1 MRYMANVLITQKDR
15 SVKQHGIIARF
26 TNTSNTYTES
36 IEAPKGINYL
46 LAVSAYVWGDAYAYI
61 CLQGSHNNSTWTI
74 ILEYSGGANSA
85 KATNGTN
92 NSYKYYRLGGR
103 VSRSPN
109 QQYGNQMSSS
119 GSIVIL

>member
-1 MRYMANVLITQKDR
+1 MSNCMITRKGAR
-15 SVKQHGIIARF
+15 VKQHGIIARF
-26 TNTSNTYTES
+26 TNTSIIYTES

-46 LAVSAYVWGDAYAYI
+46 LAVSAYVWGDAYAYVV
-61 CLQGSHNNSTWTI
+61 LQGSNDNSNWTK

-103 VSRSPN
+103 VQRSPN
-109 QQYGNQMSSS
+109 QQYGNQMSAS

>member
-1 MRYMANVLITQKDR
+1 MANVLIIQKNT

-26 TNTSNTYTES
+26 TNTSITYTES
-36 IEAPKGINYL
+36 IKAPEGINYL
-46 LAVSAYVWGDAYAYI
+46 LAVSAYVWGDAYAYVV
-61 CLQGSHNNSTWTI
+61 LQGSNDNSNWTKV
-74 ILEYSGGANSA
+74 LEYSGGANTA
-85 KATNGTN
+85 KAINGTN

-109 QQYGNQMSSS
+109 QQYGKQMSAS

>member
-1 MRYMANVLITQKDR
+1 MSNCMITRKGT
-15 SVKQHGIIARF
+15 SVKKHEIIARF
-26 TNTSNTYTES
+26 TNTSITYTES

-46 LAVSAYVWGDAYAYI
+46 LAVSAYVWGDAYAYVV
-61 CLQGSHNNSTWTI
+61 LQGSNDNSNWTK

-103 VSRSPN
+103 VARSPN
-109 QQYGNQMSSS
+109 QQYGDQMSAS